1 MACHCDDYSRA
12 QAGRGLRGIEPGMP
26 TPAGTGLSRRS
37 FLARGS
43 GLALSVFG
51 GSLLSQMAF
60 EEGIAKA
67 QGGPASP
74 VLVSIFLSGGMDS
87 LSMLAPI
94 GDARYASLRPNLKLT
109 PSGNAADVFS
119 EDSRLH
125 WHPSAAP
132 LRELHLAGKVSVMP
146 AIGYGD
152 PNQSHFTSRHYWE
165 VGEVNPF
172 GRIGWLGRYLDRHGV
187 DDNPLQG
194 LSLDWNL
201 APALAAANRPVA
213 AVSNPE
219 YFSLGARDVWDGGIR
234 TKLIDALRAQ
244 GTLATDDPELRSA
257 RNAAKQTVGL
267 RGQLSGLQGT
277 DAPWQ
282 TAVAYPSED
291 GFARR
296 LAVLAE
302 ILDLGLPMKVVAL
315 DANGGY
321 DTHDDQN
328 GSLPGDLA
336 LFSQSLAAFQADLE
350 ARGLA
355 DRVLINVWSEFGR
368 RPEENGSGTDHGA
381 AGLSMVIG
389 TQARGQMVG
398 EFPGLA
404 TLDEDDNLRHT
415 TDFRAVYCSLLEQWL
430 DVDAA
435 GIIPNAS
442 SFARPALV
450 R

>member
-1 MACHCDDYSRA
+1 MACHCDDYSKA

-26 TPAGTGLSRRS
+26 VPAGTGLSRRS
-37 FLARGS
+37 FLARSS

-51 GSLLSQMAF
+51 GTMLSRLAL
-60 EEGIAKA
+60 EEGIAA
-67 QGGPASP
+67 AAGSSSP
-74 VLVSIFLSGGMDS
+74 VLVSIFMSGGFDAM
-87 LSMLAPI
+87 SMLAPI
-94 GDARYASLRPNLKLT
+94 GDSRYASLRPNIGMA
-109 PSGNAADVFS
+109 PSGDSADVFS
-119 EDSRLH
+119 EDDRLH

-132 LRELHLAGKVSVMP
+132 LRDLHRAGKVSVMP
-146 AIGYGD
+146 AIGYKD

-172 GRIGWLGRYLDRHGV
+172 GRVGWLGRYLDHHGA

-194 LSLDWNL
+194 LSLDYTL
-201 APALAAANRPVA
+201 APALAAGSKPVA
-213 AVSNPE
+213 AVSSPE
-219 YFSLGARDVWDGGIR
+219 NFSLDARDVWDSTLRTRLIEGLRSQGG
-234 TKLIDALRAQ
+234 
-244 GTLATDDPELRSA
+244 LATDDPELGTA
-257 RNAAKQTVGL
+257 RRAATQTVGL
-267 RGQLSGLQGT
+267 RGELAPLQGT

-282 TAVAYPSED
+282 TAVPYPSEN

-302 ILDLGLPMKVVAL
+302 MLALGLPLKVVAL

-321 DTHDDQN
+321 DTHENQN
-328 GSLPGDLA
+328 GSLPGELA
-336 LFSQSLAAFQADLE
+336 EFSQSLAAFQADLE

-355 DRVLINVWSEFGR
+355 DRVLVNVWSEFGR

-389 TQARGQMVG
+389 SRAKGTMVG
-398 EFPGLA
+398 SFPGLA
-404 TLDEDDNLRHT
+404 NLDEDDNLRYT

-430 DVDAA
+430 KVDAN
-435 GIIPNAS
+435 GIIPGAS
-442 SFARPALV
+442 SFARPVLV